1 MIKPPPIMGGRLIG
15 APKISDF
22 PPLNGDEFH
31 NQLKAPLIQ
40 AFQSGVDVNQ
50 IANLPIFV
58 LAKVINTIEQA
69 TAEASLLLNFILEV
83 EEAGLITDEHL
94 RARMKPFEEA
104 LGVAKKAKEQFD
116 KLAQEAMEKKDEK
129 SIKADG

>member
-15 APKISDF
+15 APKITDF
-22 PPLNGDEFH
+22 PPLSGDEFH

-40 AFQSGVDVNQ
+40 ALQSGVDVNQ

-58 LAKVINTIEQA
+58 LGKVINTIEQA
-69 TAEASLLLNFILEV
+69 TAEASMLLNFILDA

-94 RARMKPFEEA
+94 RKRMEPFQEA
-104 LGVAKKAKEQFD
+104 LDVAKKARDQFD
-116 KLAQEAMEKKDEK
+116 KLAKEAIEKNDAERVKEK
-129 SIKADG
+129 